1 MAKKTA
7 KLYPCFGHKITIPEA
22 AEFACVGPEGFR
34 AQLKKLGGDM
44 EAAIEY
50 YEKRYGGVKARME
63 NVMEQNAKE
72 LATQKIAEILG
83 VQDEKTEAG
92 ESETAPPA
100 MPEEEKKPVQ
110 EEKPLRKAKPRIEL
124 APAKDNTPED
134 RKALALYNAAIDAL
148 TKLVKNETFER
159 DTLNY
164 TPTCIV
170 LDGLKRQRREYF
182 EKLIDWY
189 AIAAIEERGRQYA
202 GQD

>member
-1 MAKKTA
+1 MSGKTA
-7 KLYPCFGHKITIPEA
+7 KLYPCFGYEITIPEA
-22 AEFACVGPEGFR
+22 AGFACVGPEGFR

-50 YEKRYGGVKARME
+50 YERRYGGVKARME
-63 NVMEQNAKE
+63 NVMEQNAEE
-72 LATQKIAEILG
+72 LAAQKIIEILG
-83 VQDEKTEAG
+83 VQDEKSEAG
-92 ESETAPPA
+92 ESETALQA
-100 MPEEEKKPVQ
+100 IPEEEKKPAP
-110 EEKPLRKAKPRIEL
+110 EEKPRQKARSRIEL
-124 APAKDNTPED
+124 APAEENTPED

-159 DTLNY
+159 DTMNY
-164 TPTCIV
+164 MPTCIL

-189 AIAAIEERGRQYA
+189 AIAAMEERGREYA